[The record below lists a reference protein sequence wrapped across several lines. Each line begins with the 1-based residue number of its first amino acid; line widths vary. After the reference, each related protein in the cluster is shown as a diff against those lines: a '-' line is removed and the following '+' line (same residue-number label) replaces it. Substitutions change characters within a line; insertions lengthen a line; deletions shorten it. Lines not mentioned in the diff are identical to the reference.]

1 MNRRSFAKLLPAAAA
16 LLAVACH
23 ASHAAPPP
31 AAAASPL
38 TTAQMAQYQ
47 KAAPRRAH
55 SEAHL
60 RAYPLTNADQP
71 DFIFVAAPEAKA

>member
-16 LLAVACH
+16 LPAVACH
-23 ASHAAPPP
+23 ASHAAAAP

-38 TTAQMAQYQ
+38 TTAQMAQYH
-47 KAAPRRAH
+47 KAAPRRAR

-60 RAYPLTNADQP
+60 RAYPLTNAIQP
-71 DFIFVAAPEAKA
+71 DFIFVAAPEGKA